1 MKVTEI
7 SALISIRNHIN
18 DFLANS
24 YSSVARDGSK
34 AVENTLAREE
44 RKDLANAVVVL
55 DKKIVKETLALSKQ
69 MSEQPK
75 SIKTYTVSASDKDME
90 KFFDNM
96 IAEDKK
102 IIENTAVIAT
112 EDKKVAVIK
121 DAKRK

>member
-44 RKDLANAVVVL
+44 RKDL
-55 DKKIVKETLALSKQ
+55 S
-69 MSEQPK
+69 
-75 SIKTYTVSASDKDME
+75 
-90 KFFDNM
+90 
-96 IAEDKK
+96 
-102 IIENTAVIAT
+102 
-112 EDKKVAVIK
+112 
-121 DAKRK
+121 